1 MNAEANNRDYK
12 PEQFCSTRDAARI
25 LGISH
30 RTVQLWVESG
40 VLQAWKTAGGHRRIT
55 MNSVEKLVRDRE
67 LAGAAPVQLSNLPS
81 LPAAVKQVARAR
93 VMVVDDDEATLILF
107 EMEMAGW
114 DLPLDVVKARN
125 GFEALIRIGEVK
137 PDLLISDLNMP
148 GMDGARMIATLR
160 ADRMYRDIK
169 LVVVT
174 GLDAAGIRDMD
185 LPPDVPVFSK
195 PVDFGRLRKT
205 VETVV
210 SALAQSPLASPAA
223 S

>member
-1 MNAEANNRDYK
+1 MDAEANNRDYK
-12 PEQFCSTRDAARI
+12 PEEFCSTRDAARI

-55 MNSVEKLVRDRE
+55 MTSVEKLVLDRE
-67 LAGAAPVQLSNLPS
+67 LAGAAPVRLSKTPPVAV
-81 LPAAVKQVARAR
+81 PAPAVARGHR
-93 VMVVDDDEATLILF
+93 VMVVDDDEATLTLF

-114 DLPLDVVKARN
+114 GLPLDVVKARN

-137 PDLLISDLNMP
+137 PELLISDLNMP

-160 ADRMYRDIK
+160 ADALYRDIK

-174 GLDAAGIRDMD
+174 GLDAAGIRDMN
-185 LPPDVPVFSK
+185 LPPDVPVFFK
-195 PVDFGRLRKT
+195 PVDFERLRAA
-205 VETVV
+205 V
-210 SALAQSPLASPAA
+210 SNALPHAPLSGTDAT
-223 S
+223 